1 MSPSDYIKILK
12 EELQEFRLELI
23 KYTVKK
29 IQLEK
34 KEKIVGLNILSSIIY
49 YKNRYLEAEKELKEY
64 LLEREEIEI
73 ELFE

>member
-1 MSPSDYIKILK
+1 MTPNEYIKILK

-34 KEKIVGLNILSSIIY
+34 KEKTVGLNILSNVIY

-64 LLEREEIEI
+64 LLEQEEIEI